1 MPRLPRVLER
11 VPLAIRLTALIAVP
25 LMVVVVTAT
34 ARVQDLRADQV
45 EAVSFRAQMDDVVAI
60 GVAIRSLQTERD
72 LSLQL
77 YTLPEGDQFEDEL
90 LAALEAARDRSQV
103 AIADAGLSE
112 ALPLDDLIYEPE
124 LESAR
129 PVPVEEAPKRTAR
142 GSDDVDDSPGV
153 GRALTSGGRPEPSMP
168 RFIPTTLTELRE
180 LGEVRTAGTS
190 RVEALYSGLISE
202 YQRELMAA
210 AGIDSSAAPASYLV
224 SYQNVLWGTEQF
236 ARVRVLGLLLLA
248 EEYPEASDLRV
259 MGQTNDQERFFLDQA
274 GDIAPAGLQRVLAEL
289 LGAPAVLSFDDIR
302 RSVLV
307 EGGFEDEVTREIW
320 LSHTHI
326 RLAALTDGADAF
338 LEELLVQVDSS
349 VDVAQRQYIQTL
361 VTSVVVVLAV
371 AFGAW
376 LVTRS
381 ISAPLRRLAVAAR
394 NAAVGRLAQ
403 VDAPP
408 SRDAIGEI
416 GRAYQELTLYMH
428 TVAGAAEEIA
438 SGDLRREIHPRSPDD
453 RLGTALHSMTRQL
466 SSMVTRS
473 QQRSRELAETVGELQ
488 ETVARDALTGLV
500 SRSRFE
506 QLVADGVR
514 ESRPIGRA
522 FGVLFIDLDGFKP
535 VNDTLGHEAGDQ
547 LLREVALRLTSAVR
561 DHDVVARL
569 GGDEFT
575 AMLNDPRDIDALRMT
590 ARRVV
595 EMLQLPY
602 SIAGKEVRIS
612 ASVGLARYP
621 DHGETAADLLRASDQ
636 AMYRAKNAGGSDA
649 HVAEAE
655 SAA

>member
-1 MPRLPRVLER
+1 MLER
-11 VPLAIRLTALIAVP
+11 VPLAMRLAALIAVP
-25 LMVVVVTAT
+25 LLVVVVTAA
-34 ARVQDLRADQV
+34 ARVQDFRADQA
-45 EAVSFRAQMDDVVAI
+45 EAVSFSEQMDDVVAI
-60 GVAIRSLQTERD
+60 DHAIRALQTERD

-77 YTLPEGDQFEDEL
+77 YTLPDGDLFEAEL
-90 LAALEAARDRSQV
+90 LAALEAARDRAQV

-129 PVPVEEAPKRTAR
+129 PVPVEEPARRTAR
-142 GSDDVDDSPGV
+142 GSDDVDDGGAV
-153 GRALTSGGRPEPSMP
+153 GRALTSGGRPTPAMP
-168 RFIPTTLTELRE
+168 RFVPSTLTELHE
-180 LGEVRTAGTS
+180 LGEVRTAGAS
-190 RVEALYSGLISE
+190 RVEELYSGLIAE

-210 AGIDSSAAPASYLV
+210 AGIDGSVVPASYLV

-248 EEYPEASDLRV
+248 DDDPDPGDLRLL
-259 MGQTNDQERFFLDQA
+259 GQTNDQERFFLAQA
-274 GDIAPAGLQRVLAEL
+274 EDIAQPEQQRVLSEL
-289 LGAPAVLSFDDIR
+289 LGAPAVVSFDEVR
-302 RSVLV
+302 RALLV
-307 EGGFEDEVTREIW
+307 EGGLGDAVTREVW
-320 LSHTHI
+320 LTRTHG
-326 RLAALTDGADAF
+326 RLAALTNGADAF
-338 LEELLVQVDSS
+338 LAELLAQVDSS
-349 VDVAQRQYIQTL
+349 VAVAQRQYMQTFA
-361 VTSVVVVLAV
+361 TSVVVVLAV

-376 LVTRS
+376 VVTRS
-381 ISAPLRRLAVAAR
+381 ISDPLRRLAVAAR
-394 NAAVGRLAQ
+394 NASVGRLTR

-428 TVAGAAEEIA
+428 TVSDAAEEIA
-438 SGDLRREIHPRSPDD
+438 SGNMRREIHPRSPDD

-500 SRSRFE
+500 SRTRFE
-506 QLVADGVR
+506 QLIAEGIR

-535 VNDTLGHEAGDQ
+535 VNDTLGHDAGDE
-547 LLREVALRLTSAVR
+547 LLREVALRLVSAVR
-561 DHDVVARL
+561 EHDVVARL

-595 EMLQLPY
+595 EMLQIPY
-602 SIAGKEVRIS
+602 SIGGKEVRIS

-621 DHGETAADLLRASDQ
+621 DHGGTAAELLRASDQ
-636 AMYRAKNAGGSDA
+636 AMYQAKHAGGSGA
-649 HVAEAE
+649 HVAEPG
-655 SAA
+655 AAA

>member
-1 MPRLPRVLER
+1 MLER

-25 LMVVVVTAT
+25 LLVVVVSAA
-34 ARVQDLRADQV
+34 ARVQDFRGDQA
-45 EAVSFRAQMDDVVAI
+45 EAVSFSEQMDDVVAI
-60 GVAIRSLQTERD
+60 DHAIRALQTERD

-77 YTLPEGDQFEDEL
+77 YTLPDGDRFEAEL
-90 LAALEAARDRSQV
+90 LAALEAARDRAQV

-112 ALPLDDLIYEPE
+112 ALPLDDLTYQSEQA
-124 LESAR
+124 SSR
-129 PVPVEEAPKRTAR
+129 PRPADDAPA
-142 GSDDVDDSPGV
+142 PGGGGTSGGGTGA
-153 GRALTSGGRPEPSMP
+153 GRSLTSGGRGTPSIP
-168 RFIPTTLTELRE
+168 PFIPYTLTELRE
-180 LGEVRTAGTS
+180 LGEVRTAAAS
-190 RVEALYSGLISE
+190 RVEELYSGLIAE

-210 AGIDSSAAPASYLV
+210 AGIDGSVVPASYLV

-236 ARVRVLGLLLLA
+236 ARLRVLGLLLLA
-248 EEYPEASDLRV
+248 DDDPDPSDLRLL
-259 MGQTNDQERFFLDQA
+259 GQTNDQERFFLAQA
-274 GDIAPAGLQRVLAEL
+274 EDIAQPEQQQVLREL
-289 LGAPAVLSFDDIR
+289 LGAPAVVSFDEIR
-302 RSVLV
+302 RAVLV
-307 EGGFEDEVTREIW
+307 EDGFNEAVTREVW
-320 LSHTHI
+320 LTRTHV

-338 LEELLVQVDSS
+338 LAELLTEVDSS
-349 VDVAQRQYIQTL
+349 VDVAQRQYMQTFA
-361 VTSVVVVLAV
+361 TSVVVVLAV

-376 LVTRS
+376 VVTRS
-381 ISAPLRRLAVAAR
+381 ISDPLRRLAVAAR
-394 NAAVGRLAQ
+394 NASVGRLTK

-428 TVAGAAEEIA
+428 TVSGAAEEIA
-438 SGDLRREIHPRSPDD
+438 SGNLRREIQPRSPDD

-473 QQRSRELAETVGELQ
+473 QQRSRELAETVGELR

-506 QLVADGVR
+506 QLIDEGIR
-514 ESRPIGRA
+514 EARPIGRA

-535 VNDTLGHEAGDQ
+535 VNDTLGHDAGDE
-547 LLREVALRLTSAVR
+547 LLREVALRLVSAMR
-561 DHDVVARL
+561 EHDVVARL

-595 EMLQLPY
+595 EMLQIPY
-602 SIAGKEVRIS
+602 SIAGQEVRIS

-621 DHGETAADLLRASDQ
+621 DHGGSATELLRASDQ
-636 AMYRAKNAGGSDA
+636 AMYKAKHAGGSGA
-649 HVAEAE
+649 HVAEPE
-655 SAA
+655 AAA